1 MKKIFIIIAS
11 IIMLTACTGNKGNSN
26 YTTSVKSKVSELHNT
41 INDEFEK
48 VKSKSYENLSFD
60 DFEIDF
66 PEISEIHKLG
76 LTHKTLTVKEACEIF
91 EEYFPIAFAGRYT
104 SDDLDGMLR
113 IIPMDDRLIVEH
125 DDGIEDSDVEEYPF
139 NFPLVRDVEEI
150 VFVDDFKYDCIFIE
164 TQEIYM
170 VIKSQGS
177 MHAVNKGEAVELN
190 GKPNK
195 LAGPYYIEHYNELI
209 ATYSTDE
216 LKDESYP
223 LLDGEM
229 KVVDA
234 VDFAKDYFNNKVT
247 YNKNPEIKV
256 DIPLVEVYKIN
267 EEVYAYH
274 MIVRDSINQIPFEYS
289 RINGPIGIL
298 LNSSDKKEYD
308 RNHALCFMVRS
319 DDMDFY
325 ACGGQTN
332 NIEYIGEEI
341 TEIISLENAVNIAS
355 EYTSKSAMFNVL
367 DIEFVYTS
375 SYNDDNIDRTDTSR
389 TASPTWLLKTYNPN
403 DGRYYHIYVD
413 AVDGRCWYFIYT
425 TN

>member
-1 MKKIFIIIAS
+1 MKKIFIIISS
-11 IIMLTACTGNKGNSN
+11 IIMLTACTGNKKNSN
-26 YTTSVKSKVSELHNT
+26 YEVNEKAKVSELHNT
-41 INDEFEK
+41 INDEFNK
-48 VKSKSYENLSFD
+48 VKSKSYENLSFG

-66 PEISEIHKLG
+66 PEISEVYKLG

-113 IIPMDDRLIVEH
+113 IISTELPYNMKMGDDDIEVE
-125 DDGIEDSDVEEYPF
+125 EEYPL

-164 TQEIYM
+164 TQEVYM
-170 VIKSQGS
+170 VIKGQGS
-177 MHAVNKGEAVELN
+177 MHGVNKGEAVELN

-209 ATYSTDE
+209 ATYSVDE

-267 EEVYAYH
+267 EDVYAYH

-325 ACGGQTN
+325 ACGGQTD
-332 NIEYIGEEI
+332 NIEYLGEKI

-355 EYTSKSAMFNVL
+355 EYTSKSATFNVL

-375 SYNDDNIDRTDTSR
+375 SYNDDNIQRTDTSR
-389 TASPTWLLKTYNPN
+389 TANPTWMLKTYNPN
-403 DGRYYHIYVD
+403 DGMYYHIYVD
-413 AVDGRCWYFIYT
+413 AVDGRCWYFVYT